1 MAINEQKLEQF
12 LKAKQEGTGIL
23 TYGDDIDV
31 PLRLIALLKQQG
43 WSDDRVD
50 DFLSELT
57 IKIHNSNEVNA
68 SFKTFLEKR
77 ATSAPLEPLSPEF
90 KEMLDK
96 KINPKQYIPK
106 KYKWNFEVVQK

>member
-1 MAINEQKLEQF
+1 
-12 LKAKQEGTGIL
+12 
-23 TYGDDIDV
+23 
-31 PLRLIALLKQQG
+31 
-43 WSDDRVD
+43 
-50 DFLSELT
+50 
-57 IKIHNSNEVNA
+57 VNA